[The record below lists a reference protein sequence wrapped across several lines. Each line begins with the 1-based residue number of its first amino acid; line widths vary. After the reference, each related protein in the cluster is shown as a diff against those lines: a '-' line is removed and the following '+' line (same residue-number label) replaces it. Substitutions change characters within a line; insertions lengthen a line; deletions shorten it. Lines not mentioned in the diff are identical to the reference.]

1 MKRNPGKSR
10 IAVSMIAAMS
20 LAAAACGSDGDQAQ
34 KGNSSEGVEPAK
46 QQASQPITLFFYTA
60 QNSNYANEENF
71 QREIGSVITAKFPH
85 ITIKHTHRG
94 TGKDYTDLITAG
106 EIPDIIL
113 ESRSNVHTRIIGNGL
128 DYDLTDMIKTYKF
141 DLSRIQKPVLQQM
154 INSNQTGKI
163 YGLPFSVN
171 AYVNFYNKDI
181 FDKFGVP
188 YPVNGMTWDETY
200 ELAKRLTRTD
210 NGTAYHGFQ
219 AYENQFLSY
228 NALSL
233 SPLSLT
239 EDRATM
245 QTPEWS
251 RLLTDRK
258 RFYEIPGNTYVPGD
272 DFPKGYIA
280 MVSHVSEMV
289 IGYPQKNP
297 AMNWDVAA
305 LPSYPDK
312 PKTGLQANAYFLF
325 ISKTSKYKDQA
336 FQVIDYLLSDEVQ
349 TQLSKV
355 ASLTPLV
362 SKSVQQSFG
371 ESIPHLK
378 GKHLDALFY
387 NEYAMPPAPR
397 SDRLIYFNVGPIYN
411 DFMEMISKNLDVNTT
426 LRQMDEKINKGIQ
439 EEKAKSVAK

>member
-1 MKRNPGKSR
+1 
-10 IAVSMIAAMS
+10 
-20 LAAAACGSDGDQAQ
+20 
-34 KGNSSEGVEPAK
+34 
-46 QQASQPITLFFYTA
+46 
-60 QNSNYANEENF
+60 
-71 QREIGSVITAKFPH
+71 VITAKFPH

-94 TGKDYTDLITAG
+94 TGKNYADLITAG

-113 ESRSNVHTRIIGNGL
+113 ESRTNVNTNIIGNGL
-128 DYDLTDMIKTYKF
+128 DYDLADMIKAYKF

-171 AYVNFYNKDI
+171 AYVTFYNKDI
-181 FDKFGVP
+181 FDKFGVS

-200 ELAKRLTRTD
+200 ELARKLTRTD

-219 AYENQFLSY
+219 AFEPQFMNY

-239 EDRATM
+239 EDKATM

-258 RFYEIPGNTYVPGD
+258 RFYEIPGNTYVHVD

-280 MVSHVSEMV
+280 MASHVSEMV
-289 IGYPQKNP
+289 INYPQKNP
-297 AMNWDVAA
+297 TMNWDLAA

-349 TQLSKV
+349 KQQSRV

-362 SKSVQQSFG
+362 SKAVQQSFG

-397 SDRLIYFNVGPIYN
+397 ADRLIYYN
-411 DFMEMISKNLDVNTT
+411 ANAHFGDFTEMISKNLDVNTT
-426 LRQMDEKINKGIQ
+426 LRQIDEKINKGIQ
-439 EEKAKSVAK
+439 EEKAKSGAK